1 MNTPAE
7 EPVAA
12 ATTSSTVVSERHRVR
27 RPLPRL
33 FWLVAVVVPL
43 ALTALVG
50 LTRAPVLEATLVSQ
64 ARSALVEEGIKGVRL
79 TADGRRLTA
88 GVPTG
93 RDPERVA
100 QVLARVGGVSAVK
113 TAHAYANA
121 AEARACNDL
130 QKKLDRATRGQR
142 IAFDGSSTRLTGA
155 GQQMVSAVAKLL
167 KACRSA
173 GVVVGGHTD
182 DSTDNGPEISLKRAH
197 LVIDVLARAG
207 VHRQRLEARGYA
219 DQFPLD
225 ERDGAASRARNQR
238 ASVVAD
244 VAMRP

>member
-33 FWLVAVVVPL
+33 FWVVAFVVPL

-50 LTRAPVLEATLVSQ
+50 LTRGPALEATLVSQ

-93 RDPERVA
+93 RDAEKVS
-100 QVLARVGGVSAVK
+100 QVLAGVSGVSAVK
-113 TAHAYANA
+113 TADVFADA
-121 AEARACNDL
+121 AEARACKAL
-130 QKKLDRATRGQR
+130 QTKLDRATKGQR
-142 IAFDGSSTRLTGA
+142 IPFEGSSTRLSATGR
-155 GQQMVSAVAKLL
+155 QMVAEVGALL
-167 KACRSA
+167 RACRPA
-173 GVVVGGHTD
+173 AVVVGGHTD
-182 DSTDNGPEISLKRAH
+182 GSTYNGPEISLRRARV
-197 LVIDVLARAG
+197 VIDLLTRAG
-207 VHRQRLEARGYA
+207 VQRQRLEPRGYA
-219 DQFPLD
+219 DQFPLA
-225 ERDGAASRARNQR
+225 ERDDATSRALNQR
-238 ASVVAD
+238 ASVAAD
-244 VAMRP
+244 VSVGQ